1 MTVAVVFTSRRT
13 PDHGAEYD
21 EMSAEMVRLVHEQ
34 PGFLRMTSV
43 RDPLT
48 REGITVAWFVDEE
61 SARAWK
67 QVPEH
72 LAAQRRGIEVFYEEY
87 HVSVGDVVREY
98 GWTADG

>member
-13 PDHGAEYD
+13 LHHEDEY
-21 EMSAEMVRLVHEQ
+21 AEMAAEMERMVHEQ
-34 PGFLRMTSV
+34 PGFLRMSSA
-43 RDPLT
+43 RDPVS

-72 LAAQRRGIEVFYEEY
+72 LAAQRRGVEAFYEEY
-87 HVSVGDVVREY
+87 HVSVAEVVRDY
-98 GWTADG
+98 GWRA